1 MSRASTVD
9 LLPLELR
16 QLIAELRQQHVT
28 IDAIVAKLRELGA
41 EISRSALGR
50 HVKQLEAVGEKI
62 RRSRDVAEALVKK
75 LGDAPESRQARL
87 NIELMH
93 TLVLDLLTGGE
104 DAESVTLDPE
114 QAMMLGRALRD
125 LAMAQKADADLTLK
139 LRQELAQRQNAR
151 VERAAEDVAKAASE
165 AGLSA
170 ERIALLQAKVAGL
183 RIDPQRPLG

>member
-1 MSRASTVD
+1 VSRASTVD

>member
-1 MSRASTVD
+1 M
-9 LLPLELR
+9 
-16 QLIAELRQQHVT
+16 
-28 IDAIVAKLRELGA
+28 AKLRDLGA